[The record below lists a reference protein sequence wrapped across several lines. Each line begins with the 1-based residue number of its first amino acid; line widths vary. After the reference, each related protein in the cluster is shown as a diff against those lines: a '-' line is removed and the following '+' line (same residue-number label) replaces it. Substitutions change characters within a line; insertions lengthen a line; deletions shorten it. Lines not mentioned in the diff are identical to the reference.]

1 MEQLMEEDFSIED
14 EYNKIKIMLIG
25 DSTVGKTSLIRKYCE
40 NEFSET
46 YITTVGIDFQIKYL
60 DINNKKIK
68 LQIWDTA
75 GQERYQTV
83 AKNYFNS
90 SNGFI
95 IVYDIAQRSTFDS
108 VYNWVEQIK
117 ELAPSHIK
125 IVIFGNKTDLNSN
138 RVIKIKEGKELGEKF
153 NFKFF
158 ETSAKTGQNLNEGF
172 EYLVKEILG
181 DIDPVKRSRK
191 EGKKL
196 INKNQKDKKSSCC

>member
-1 MEQLMEEDFSIED
+1 MEEDFSIED

-25 DSTVGKTSLIRKYCE
+25 DSNVGKTSLLKKYCE
-40 NEFSET
+40 NEFSNI

-95 IVYDIAQRSTFDS
+95 IVYDIT
-108 VYNWVEQIK
+108 
-117 ELAPSHIK
+117 
-125 IVIFGNKTDLNSN
+125 
-138 RVIKIKEGKELGEKF
+138 
-153 NFKFF
+153 
-158 ETSAKTGQNLNEGF
+158 
-172 EYLVKEILG
+172 
-181 DIDPVKRSRK
+181 
-191 EGKKL
+191 
-196 INKNQKDKKSSCC
+196 